1 MTLNDDSQDEN
12 TFTLFPAKIP
22 LAIEDVISD
31 PAPPPGVPVVGLPL
45 GIFKDLSDD
54 NTGANALKVLVDPP
68 PPNLYT
74 KVSLWINGVQSGV
87 PQDVGNEVLEF
98 IVFQTEFRDGIINVI
113 QYKLETKE
121 GNESESTKLW
131 TLYSANRPGGN
142 APTGTGPHPELQI
155 NLPALLGDPALIGKT
170 EVDNGVLLT
179 CSYTH
184 GKAYDLITYEINRKR
199 YSHKVMPTEAGKDIS
214 ILIDRAKFEQIGS
227 LNDCPFSYTVDDQ
240 LHNGTHNERWSKY
253 IYANIDLERVFLP
266 MPLLREKAG
275 DNTDDPKI
283 VDLKKLD
290 GHPLFVVVLPND
302 ALYQKDDWVKA
313 YYRLDDS
320 PEEET
325 KRAAFTVDDFG
336 ALNPCIVY
344 IPNEK
349 LVSGKRLQVR
359 FQLERPE
366 GTVIGTSR
374 IATAKVIGSAQPQLQ
389 PPKLLDPAENPI
401 DVLKYEQGVSL
412 QITFLEAAPG
422 DHAQLVEDPPFAG
435 SVPFP
440 SVPFNASK
448 TAEFQL
454 PSEFLVTR
462 RGSTRKFRW
471 TLIRNSIP
479 SGESPDLTLVINA
492 IATDDPRL
500 PTPNIAGELGQQLTV
515 SDLPTD
521 ARVLSDKVPLMQQTH
536 PVWIDFEGVDVD
548 GKPATKEVS
557 AGGLSEL
564 VDRISLL
571 APVEWLEAREH
582 GSELRLAC
590 AVNLDG
596 IKDKM
601 KAVPLRVRTYTMS
614 VTQALE
620 IDRTPM
626 VLDGPHF
633 FPAPAPY
640 TPTFAV
646 TAYLDDN
653 AHRIREA
660 LGGVHPY
667 HYSSSNTNVA
677 SVNATTGDVVST
689 SNGTAR
695 IDVRDAKGDIVG
707 YEVVCKNVYELV
719 YTAQK
724 LNHSQAAAWMGS
736 IGAQF
741 FPTTFRH
748 GSSDPLIRAAAFG
761 FQKTG
766 SAYLWHWHTSEL
778 WSSDGLYGSSVAS
791 AYYIAQWQTPPYVA
805 GVVDVGNNEITL
817 SLNSSIGYRLRNR

>member
-448 TAEFQL
+448 TADFKL
-454 PSEFLVTR
+454 PSEFLMKR
-462 RGSTRKFRW
+462 RGTTRKLRW
-471 TLIRNSIP
+471 TLLRNGVP
-479 SGESPDLTLVINA
+479 TGESSDLTLVINA
-492 IATDDPRL
+492 IAADDPRL
-500 PTPNIAGELGQQLTV
+500 PTPNIAGETGAVLEVRKLQEPVFINASKLPLQKGGEALWITLEGTCEDGEDGAELKLAIRDGEPNDSANGFAVEISLALLENLKNESNLKLTCLMTLDG
-515 SDLPTD
+515 SDKSNAIALPTRGYTMNIS
-521 ARVLSDKVPLMQQTH
+521 APLM
-536 PVWIDFEGVDVD
+536 IDQSLMTLDGVKLMQDY
-548 GKPATKEVS
+548 GWATKEVS
-557 AGGLSEL
+557 GN
-564 VDRISLL
+564 VQ
-571 APVEWLEAREH
+571 V
-582 GSELRLAC
+582 
-590 AVNLDG
+590 
-596 IKDKM
+596 
-601 KAVPLRVRTYTMS
+601 
-614 VTQALE
+614 
-620 IDRTPM
+620 
-626 VLDGPHF
+626 
-633 FPAPAPY
+633 
-640 TPTFAV
+640 
-646 TAYLDDN
+646 
-653 AHRIREA
+653 REA
-660 LGGVHPY
+660 SGGVPPY
-667 HYSSSNTNVA
+667 RYASSDDTTA
-677 SVNATTGDVVST
+677 SVT
-689 SNGTAR
+689 SNGRVEGLKNGTATLSVT
-695 IDVRDAKGDIVG
+695 DDAGTTLSYSVL
-707 YEVVCKNVYELV
+707 VSNVYKVKADNRLMTV
-719 YTAQK
+719 PDAVSWIM
-724 LNHSQAAAWMGS
+724 SQGGEPYNNFFIPSTVKAIPFNFIDLQTVLLPVPDS
-736 IGAQF
+736 IPNGFFRWFGRGQDTSGAYAVF
-741 FPTTFRH
+741 NSES
-748 GSSDPLIRAAAFG
+748 GAFYQG
-761 FQKTG
+761 MSQSYVRMAPIAFIKT
-766 SAYLWHWHTSEL
+766 
-778 WSSDGLYGSSVAS
+778 
-791 AYYIAQWQTPPYVA
+791 
-805 GVVDVGNNEITL
+805 
-817 SLNSSIGYRLRNR
+817 